1 MVDLKLGAFTPADA
15 AQMQLYL
22 EWTKRHDRREGE
34 EDPIGLILCGSRSEQ
49 VVELLLSSQTNRM
62 KVAQYLLP
70 EDTAALKARLAQIT
84 AAYEQLHADAA
95 DEPLATPADRGH
107 AP

>member
-1 MVDLKLGAFTPADA
+1 MVDLKLGAFAPADA

-22 EWTKRHDRREGE
+22 EWSKRHDRREGE
-34 EDPIGLILCGSRSEQ
+34 EEPIGLILCGSHGEQ

-62 KVAQYLLP
+62 RVAQYLLP

-84 AAYEQLHADAA
+84 AAYEGLHGGAA
-95 DEPLATPADRGH
+95 DGA
-107 AP
+107 

>member
-1 MVDLKLGAFTPADA
+1 MSTELLGVPACA
-15 AQMQLYL
+15 RPP
-22 EWTKRHDRREGE
+22 RHDAVLRAGE
-34 EDPIGLILCGSRSEQ
+34 EEPLGLLLCGSRGAQ

-84 AAYEQLHADAA
+84 AADEQRHAGAGEAA
-95 DEPLATPADRGH
+95 V
-107 AP
+107 APGDGEEDISL